1 MTLKCHAT
9 DVYPSPVYTWDNIHC
24 DSTNKNDV
32 CTFSPKGE
40 RDNGKEVVCTVTNG
54 LTVREAQNQETP
66 EHPYSSVKA
75 NDLLSDD
82 ITLEHNLPLFPRMES
97 AYGDVTIRSLDL
109 TMND

>member
-1 MTLKCHAT
+1 MTIEGPSTFVTDGRKSMTLKCHAT

-54 LTVREAQNQETP
+54 LSTT
-66 EHPYSSVKA
+66 KA
-75 NDLLSDD
+75 
-82 ITLEHNLPLFPRMES
+82 R
-97 AYGDVTIRSLDL
+97 YRLDL
-109 TMND
+109 RCKFLVYLFGCPFIIMFPFIIFFLICSY